1 LTDID
6 DEAVAKQAEALAR
19 EGRFAEAEPLYRT
32 AVRRAKEA
40 HGKEHPVH
48 GAALYDL
55 SRVLSAQSKHAEAE
69 EMLRRALAIFEE
81 EPGIEQPPWGQTLHT
96 LAGVLAAQDK
106 FAEAEELLRAAL
118 AKQEKR
124 LGDEHP
130 SLGATLTNLAIALVQ
145 EQRLAEAEKIVLR
158 ALAIAEATH
167 GEAHAETARILTIL
181 AQVQGSLGDDAAPA
195 TAKRALNAM
204 VATHGEDHPLVQD
217 VKPILEDIAAP
228 SAELD
233 GELEKAAAA
242 LDGRDPDAAIA
253 LLAPLVQRAR
263 RDGLLPLEASA
274 SGLLAQALFLKGN
287 QREAVE
293 LAHRALAI
301 AEDAGEEEASAHF
314 RELVEFLERG
324 GDTGLPDALHK
335 TIEEAIATAQG
346 GDVAGAVRALES
358 SADEAHA
365 AGKEGSEATVRIVLG
380 QILRAASDHAR
391 ADQHFRRALDIAERM
406 GDEGAAAHVRGLLEK
421 PS

>member
-1 LTDID
+1 MD
-6 DEAVAKQAEALAR
+6 DEAEGRQAEALAR
-19 EGRFAEAEPLYRT
+19 EGRFAEAEPLYR
-32 AVRRAKEA
+32 AMVRRAKET
-40 HGKEHPVH
+40 HGKEAPAH
-48 GAALYDL
+48 GAALYQL
-55 SRVLSAQSKHAEAE
+55 SRVLSAQGKHAEAE
-69 EMLRRALAIFEE
+69 EMLRRTLAIFEE
-81 EPGIEQPPWGQTLHT
+81 DPGLEHAPWGQTLHT

-145 EQRLAEAEKIVLR
+145 EQRLEDAEKIVLR

-181 AQVQGSLGDDAAPA
+181 AQVQGSLGDEAAPG

-204 VATHGEDHPLVQD
+204 IATHGEDHPLVQD

-228 SAELD
+228 SAEVD

-242 LDGRDPDAAIA
+242 LDARDPDAAIA
-253 LLAPLVQRAR
+253 RLAPLVQRAR

-274 SGLLAQALFLKGN
+274 SGLLAQALFLKGHK
-287 QREAVE
+287 REALE
-293 LAHRALAI
+293 RAHRALAI

-314 RELVEFLERG
+314 RELVELLERG
-324 GDTGLPDALHK
+324 GDPGLPDALHN

-346 GDVAGAVRALES
+346 GDVAGGVRELEA
-358 SADEAHA
+358 SADEAQR
-365 AGKEGSEATVRIVLG
+365 AGKEGNEATVRIVLG
-380 QILRAASDHAR
+380 QILRAAGDDAR
-391 ADQHFRRALDIAERM
+391 AAEQFRRALEIAERM